1 MSMTIRDGQHGASGT
16 VADAAVSRVIPAAPF
31 GVISASSLASSLIL
45 GGLLLLI
52 GP

>member
-1 MSMTIRDGQHGASGT
+1 MQMTIRGDMQETGGMAVRTAVAGT
-16 VADAAVSRVIPAAPF
+16 IPAAP
-31 GVISASSLASSLIL
+31 LASSLIL

>member
-1 MSMTIRDGQHGASGT
+1 MQMTIRDYRQEADGMAVRTAVAGT
-16 VADAAVSRVIPAAPF
+16 IPAA
-31 GVISASSLASSLIL
+31 SLASSLLL

>member
-1 MSMTIRDGQHGASGT
+1 MAIRDEQHGASGM
-16 VADAAVSRVIPAAPF
+16 VAGAAVSRVIPAAPF
-31 GVISASSLASSLIL
+31 GGISAAPLASSLIL